1 MEWQSLDMQ
10 QRTSPEPLTTK
21 TYQKKQPR
29 KLSNSSGAPLFRS
42 SSVVVPRPLK
52 MPQAKFTNS
61 PPPTE
66 KTDFCREVCSIIA
79 PTSSP
84 LSPKQSP
91 PPNHSPFYSTCS
103 SPFEAFSPPDR
114 SHNPITKNSPFFKR
128 EMYDVVNDERLSFRT
143 LESEELFQFH
153 LE

>member
-1 MEWQSLDMQ
+1 
-10 QRTSPEPLTTK
+10 
-21 TYQKKQPR
+21 
-29 KLSNSSGAPLFRS
+29 
-42 SSVVVPRPLK
+42 

-66 KTDFCREVCSIIA
+66 KTDLAREVCSIFA
-79 PTSSP
+79 PNTSSEKGPSP
-84 LSPKQSP
+84 LSP
-91 PPNHSPFYSTCS
+91 PPNHSPFFSTSS